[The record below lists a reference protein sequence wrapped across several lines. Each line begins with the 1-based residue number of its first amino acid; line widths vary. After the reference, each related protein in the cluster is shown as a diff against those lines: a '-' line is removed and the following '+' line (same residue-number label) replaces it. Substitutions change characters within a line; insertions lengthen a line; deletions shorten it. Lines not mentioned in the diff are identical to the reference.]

1 MDFPDIKRAIVLTC
15 GDGIT
20 TQLQK
25 QLISLKTVYL
35 WQFHVTPPATSDQK
49 SSGAVIV
56 AAVVTWWRYVDI
68 DNILNTRLD
77 QSLYKGNLDF
87 FPVFSY
93 SLLSLVLQ

>member
-25 QLISLKTVYL
+25 QLISLKTVHL

-49 SSGAVIV
+49 SSGVVIV

-87 FPVFSY
+87 FLFLKAKLFY
-93 SLLSLVLQ
+93 N